1 MGPDGRD
8 GAILGAVRV
17 LLLLPTATYRATDF
31 LAAAAALG
39 VEVVV
44 GSERAQAMAKDM
56 GDRAIVVPLS
66 DPSAAAD
73 AIEALH
79 RRSPVA
85 AVVAVD
91 EQGVM
96 AAATASERLGL
107 RHNPPA
113 SVAATRDKAAM
124 RVLMGAAGLLQP
136 PHRLVYPGD
145 DTATAAEAVGLPC
158 VVKAMSLSGSRGVIR
173 ADTAAEAVAV
183 AERVRAIAAD
193 AGSPP
198 DGPVVLEAF
207 VPGVEVAVEAL
218 LRGGRLH
225 VLATFDKPD
234 PLDGPYFEETI
245 YVTPS
250 RHPTWVLAHLHDT
263 VGRAA
268 AAIGLLEGP
277 IHAEARITPA
287 GEVVV
292 LEVAARSIGG
302 LCARTLRFGAGI
314 SLEEVILRHALNLP
328 LSDLGREVA
337 AAGVLMVPIPRS
349 GTLRRVEGVE
359 AATAIPGVAGVE
371 ITVLAGRP
379 VRTLPEGDRYL
390 GFVFARGEDP
400 ASVEASLRAAH
411 ACLDVVI
418 EDC

>member
-1 MGPDGRD
+1 M
-8 GAILGAVRV
+8 RV
-17 LLLLPTATYRATDF
+17 LLLLPTATYRAPDF
-31 LAAAAALG
+31 VAAAAVLG

-44 GSERAQAMAKDM
+44 GSERAQAMAGAM
-56 GDRAIVVPLS
+56 GDRALVVPLS
-66 DPSAAAD
+66 DPGAAAD

-85 AVVAVD
+85 AIVAVD
-91 EQGVM
+91 EQGVV

-113 SVAATRDKAAM
+113 AVATTRDKAAM
-124 RVLMGAAGLLQP
+124 RVVMGAAGLLQP
-136 PHRLVYPGD
+136 PHRLVRPED
-145 DTATAAEAVGLPC
+145 DAAAAAEAVGLPC
-158 VVKAMSLSGSRGVIR
+158 VVKATSLSGSRGVIR
-173 ADTAAEAVAV
+173 ADTPAEAVAV
-183 AERVRAIAAD
+183 AERVRAIATD

-198 DGPVVLEAF
+198 DAPVVIEAF
-207 VPGVEVAVEAL
+207 VPGAEVAVEAL
-218 LRGGRLH
+218 LRGGLLD

-250 RHPTWVLAHLHDT
+250 RHPTTVLARLHDT

-268 AAIGLLEGP
+268 AAIGLVEGP

-314 SLEEVILRHALNLP
+314 SLEEVILRHALDLP
-328 LSDLGREVA
+328 VGDLGREVA
-337 AAGVLMVPIPRS
+337 SAGVLMVPIPRS
-349 GTLRRVEGVE
+349 GTLRRVDGVE
-359 AATAIPGVAGVE
+359 AAEAVLGVAGVE

-379 VRTLPEGDRYL
+379 VRALPEGDRYL
-390 GFVFARGEDP
+390 GFVFARGDEP

-411 ACLDVVI
+411 ACLEVVI
-418 EDC
+418 DEL